1 MVYFHES
8 ISFKLLCCQPFNFW
22 LLIFVEALTLGFF
35 TFKFCLRWY
44 LKIDGLFVDW
54 FGLKNEKRNHQFRL
68 MNSELYSFL
77 SMIALNQNL

>member
-8 ISFKLLCCQPFNFW
+8 ISFKLLCCRPFNFW

-44 LKIDGLFVDW
+44 LKIDGLFVCRLVW
-54 FGLKNEKRNHQFRL
+54 FKMRNGII
-68 MNSELYSFL
+68 SFV
-77 SMIALNQNL
+77 

>member
-8 ISFKLLCCQPFNFW
+8 ISFKLLCCRPFNFW

-44 LKIDGLFVDW
+44 LKIDSLFVDW
-54 FGLKNEKRNHQFRL
+54 FGLK
-68 MNSELYSFL
+68 
-77 SMIALNQNL
+77 